1 MSRPILTLMGRDLKA
16 FFLSPQFYLLAFI
29 CTLLWSPIYVYSFG
43 MFLSQLVSMMGG
55 EGEYI
60 TYQSRVLSEFVAL
73 INFMLLIIVNS
84 VTMRLLS
91 EEKRNHTYTLLM
103 TSPIASWQIVLAK
116 YITGLTVVGALIA
129 IAFLYPATT
138 SLLGTV
144 EWPPIFCS
152 FVGLL
157 FFAGVYVAVG
167 LMVSA
172 LTRSVLMSFILA
184 LILNLSL
191 WFLGVGVEVFE
202 APFWKSLFEYI
213 NLDPI
218 FKDFTQGVFRTQGLI
233 FLTSLIVFFLVATE
247 RLMETSRWK

>member
-1 MSRPILTLMGRDLKA
+1 MSPTWILIRRDLQS
-16 FFLSPQFYLLAFI
+16 FFFSPQFYLLAFI
-29 CTLLWSPIYVYSFG
+29 CTLLWSPIYIYSFG
-43 MFLSQLVSMMGG
+43 LFLTQLVSMLGG
-55 EGEYI
+55 DGEYI

-73 INFMLLIIVNS
+73 INFMLLIVVNS
-84 VTMRLLS
+84 ITMRLLS

-103 TSPIASWQIVLAK
+103 TSPLASWQIVLAK
-116 YITGLTVVGALIA
+116 YITGLVVVGMLIG

-138 SLLGTV
+138 SLLGTI

-172 LTRSVLMSFILA
+172 LTKSVLLSFIVA
-184 LILNLSL
+184 LMLNLTL
-191 WFLGVGVEVFE
+191 WFLGAGVEVSE
-202 APFWKSLFEYI
+202 APFWKQLFEYV

-218 FKDFTQGVFRTQGLI
+218 FKDFTQGVFRTQGLV
-233 FLTSLIVFFLVATE
+233 FLTTLIIFFLVATE
-247 RLMETSRWK
+247 RLMESSRWK